1 MPRPLLILAAL
12 LLALATALALRWRWR
27 HWQSHQHD
35 PLIRAVATQ
44 HGLPPELV
52 KAVVWRES
60 RFHAAALGSKGEF
73 GLMQVTGD
81 AAQEWADARRD
92 RSFRPQHLLNP
103 ATNLHAGS
111 FYLAK
116 VARRY
121 KATDLPHAFALA
133 DYNAGR
139 ANVLRWMKGPA
150 LTNSQAFLQSITYPG
165 TRDYVRAILAQA
177 NAYKP
182 DFPTAP
188 SPASP

>member
-1 MPRPLLILAAL
+1 MRRPLFILAAL
-12 LLALATALALRWRWR
+12 FVALAGALGLRWRWNQWR
-27 HWQSHQHD
+27 THRHD
-35 PLIRAVATQ
+35 PLIRAAALQ
-44 HGLPPELV
+44 HGLPPELI

-60 RFHAAALGSKGEF
+60 RFNAAALGSKGEF

-121 KATDLPHAFALA
+121 TATDLPHAFALA

-150 LTNSQAFLQSITYPG
+150 LTNSEAFLRAITFPG
-165 TRDYVRAILAQA
+165 TRDYIRSILVQSH
-177 NAYKP
+177 AYQP
-182 DFPTAP
+182 DFPAP
-188 SPASP
+188 RLQGSR